1 VVSEMFELGDEPSGV
16 GFVVAA
22 AVPVGAEVV
31 VGLVAFQH
39 PVGRN
44 QDGVRDRDLSPA
56 HPTAFRQPGVLDGE
70 IAPRTRAR

>member
-1 VVSEMFELGDEPSGV
+1 
-16 GFVVAA
+16 
-22 AVPVGAEVV
+22 V

-56 HPTAFRQPGVLDGE
+56 HPTPFRQPGVLGCASLIWPHLE
-70 IAPRTRAR
+70 G